1 MYRCLSPLTPK
12 ILVFSLIV
20 FFNVFEKKLI
30 MLYFEN
36 LGTTYNPSIFKWLA
50 RGLGPPSA
58 GHNSRQCYGNIAGA
72 L

>member
-1 MYRCLSPLTPK
+1 MFESTNPQN
-12 ILVFSLIV
+12 ISVFFNCI
-20 FFNVFEKKLI
+20 FNVFEKKLI

>member
-1 MYRCLSPLTPK
+1 MMYRCLSPLTPK

-36 LGTTYNPSIFKWLA
+36 LGTTCNPSITKA
-50 RGLGPPSA
+50 
-58 GHNSRQCYGNIAGA
+58 
-72 L
+72 

>member
-1 MYRCLSPLTPK
+1 MMYRCLSPLTPK

-36 LGTTYNPSIFKWLA
+36 LGTTYNPSIFKWLE
-50 RGLGPPSA
+50 RTLS
-58 GHNSRQCYGNIAGA
+58 
-72 L
+72 